1 MEHVLKTG
9 VTKSKVTPVDY
20 LLRARFYKKG
30 KIKMKKKFKSLG
42 RIIFGR
48 TMVVVLGLGLQI
60 YFIVSALM
68 FFSNNL
74 VYFTIASD
82 VLSIIVLI
90 YIINDKTNP
99 YYKLAWVIPVMLIPI
114 FGTVMYIFVKLE
126 LGTHIMKK
134 RTIELVKK
142 TSEYIPQNQADLKE
156 LSQSDAKESN
166 LAVYMK
172 KFAGYPIYK
181 NTYAKYYSLGD
192 HAFEAMKIELLKAK
206 EFIFLEF
213 FIVERGE
220 MWNSILDIL
229 EQKVKEGVDV
239 RFMYDGM
246 CSLMLLPY
254 KYPKTLISKGIKCK
268 MFSPIK
274 PVLSTVQNNRDH
286 RKILVIDGHTAF
298 TGGVNLADEYINKC
312 VKYGHWKDTAVMIKG
327 EAVKSFTMMFLQNW
341 NITERDEGDYESYIR
356 YDFPEITEKG
366 LNTEG
371 FAMPYGD
378 SPFDDEN
385 VGQTVYLDILN
396 RAERYVHIMTPYLII
411 DNEMM
416 QALTYAAKRGVEVI
430 IIMPHVPD
438 KVYAYLLARSYY
450 AELMEAGVKIYEYTP
465 GFVHAKCFVS
475 DGIRATVGSI
485 NLDYRSLFLHF
496 ECGCYFYGNPAV
508 EQVENDIRETLRMC
522 QEVTLEE
529 CKRYNPFK
537 KAAGFILRLFAPLM

>member
-1 MEHVLKTG
+1 
-9 VTKSKVTPVDY
+9 
-20 LLRARFYKKG
+20 
-30 KIKMKKKFKSLG
+30 MKKKFKSLG

-48 TMVVVLGLGLQI
+48 TMVVVLGLALQV
-60 YFIVSALM
+60 YFIVSALT
-68 FFSNNL
+68 FFSNHL
-74 VYFTIASD
+74 VYFTLASY

-90 YIINDKTNP
+90 HIVNDKTNP
-99 YYKLAWVIPVMLIPI
+99 YYKLAWVVPVMLIPI

-126 LGTHIMKK
+126 LGTHIMRK
-134 RTIELVKK
+134 RTAELISK
-142 TSEYIPQNQADLKE
+142 TSEFMPQNEIDLKE
-156 LSQSDAKESN
+156 LRESDAKESS

-172 KFAGYPIYK
+172 KYAGYPVYK
-181 NTYAKYYSLGD
+181 NTYAEYYSLGD
-192 HAFEAMKIELLKAK
+192 YAFESMKTELLKAK
-206 EFIFLEF
+206 EFIFMEF

-254 KYPKTLISKGIKCK
+254 KYPQVLKSKGIKCK

-312 VKYGHWKDTAVMIKG
+312 VKYGHWKDTAVMLKG

-341 NITERDEGDYESYIR
+341 NITERDEGDYKSYIR
-356 YDFPEITEKG
+356 YSFPEITEKR
-366 LNTEG
+366 LNTAG
-371 FAMPYGD
+371 YALPYGD
-378 SPFDDEN
+378 SPFDSEN

-411 DNEMM
+411 DNEMT
-416 QALTYAAKRGVEVI
+416 QALTYAAKRGAEVI

-450 AELMEAGVKIYEYTP
+450 AELISAGVKIYEYTP

-475 DGIRATVGSI
+475 DDIRAAVGSI

-496 ECGCYFYGNPAV
+496 ECGCYFYGSPIVHKV
-508 EQVENDIRETLRMC
+508 EEDIQETLKQC
-522 QEVTLEE
+522 GEITLEE
-529 CKRYNPFK
+529 CKKFNPLK
-537 KAAGFILRLFAPLM
+537 KAAGLILRLFAPLM